1 MTLQKGWLLN
11 GSAGKGGTL
20 SESAG
25 KIWSLGDP
33 AGRDGH
39 LVSL

>member
-1 MTLQKGWLLN
+1 MTLQKRWSLN

-39 LVSL
+39 LRSL